1 MQNRY
6 ELCVDADA
14 FVTALRAALPRCRER
29 LLVQFSTFEG
39 DAAGAELAELLLER
53 AAHGVEVRMLLDC
66 YSDIIVD
73 DIYPIALHRRG
84 AATKERDR
92 TRALLERL
100 AAGGVAIKRTAPPG
114 FLGRFLLYRDH
125 KKMVVLDDG
134 VAFVGGI
141 NISEHNYAWHDF
153 MVRIDGPLAAELGAE
168 HTSTWAGSTVVLDQ
182 SRTDADYLINQCA
195 GRGSIVD
202 EVLRLVDGAER
213 RVVFESPYLLGDRIE
228 TAILGAA
235 RRGVAVTIVL
245 PWRANHF
252 HSRLWV
258 RKLLRRF
265 RHPNIRCY
273 GYQERGGMTHAKLL
287 IVDDRI
293 ATFGSLN
300 FLELEALT
308 QKELNVFTRDP
319 AIIGSLNELVDRDV
333 AASELLP
340 VPRSGFGRFTYG
352 VLHGFFGWWT
362 GRLVRDREWRS
373 RYC

>member
-1 MQNRY
+1 M
-6 ELCVDADA
+6 
-14 FVTALRAALPRCRER
+14 
-29 LLVQFSTFEG
+29 QFSTFEG

-66 YSDIIVD
+66 YSDVIVD

-84 AATKERDR
+84 AASKERDR

-125 KKMVVLDDG
+125 KKMVVLDDA
-134 VAFVGGI
+134 VAFIGGI

-168 HTSTWAGSTVVLDQ
+168 HTSTWAGATVTLD
-182 SRTDADYLINQCA
+182 RPRADADYLINQCA

-228 TAILGAA
+228 AAILRRRAAASRSRSSCRGAA
-235 RRGVAVTIVL
+235 NR
-245 PWRANHF
+245 F

-265 RHPNIRCY
+265 RHPSIRCY
-273 GYQERGGMTHAKLL
+273 GYQQCGGMTHAKLL

-319 AIIGSLNELVDRDV
+319 AIIGSLNELVERDL

-340 VPRSGFGRFTYG
+340 VPRSGFGRFTHDA
-352 VLHGFFGWWT
+352 LHGFFRWWT
-362 GRLVRDREWRS
+362 GRLVHDPDWRS

>member
-6 ELCVDADA
+6 ELCVDSDA
-14 FVTALRAALPRCRER
+14 FVAALRAALPECRER

-66 YSDIIVD
+66 YSDVIVD

-92 TRALLERL
+92 TRVLLEQL

-125 KKMVVLDDG
+125 KKMVVLDDT

-153 MVRIDGPLAAELGAE
+153 MVRIDGPLAAELGAD
-168 HTSTWAGSTVVLDQ
+168 HTSTWHGATVALD
-182 SRTDADYLINQCA
+182 RRRADGDYVINQCA

-213 RVVFESPYLLGDRIE
+213 RVVFESPYLLGPRIE
-228 TAILGAA
+228 AAILRAA
-235 RRGVAVTIVL
+235 RRGVTVTLVL
-245 PWRANHF
+245 PWRANHV

-265 RHPNIRCY
+265 RHPNIQCH
-273 GYQERGGMTHAKLL
+273 GYQGCGGMTHAKLL

-308 QKELNVFTRDP
+308 QKELNVFTRDE
-319 AIIGSLNELVDRDV
+319 AIIGAFNALVDRDI
-333 AASELLP
+333 AASEPMP
-340 VPRSGFGRFTYG
+340 VPRSGFGRFTYDA
-352 VLHGFFGWWT
+352 LEGFFRWWT
-362 GRLVRDREWRS
+362 RRLVRDAEWRA